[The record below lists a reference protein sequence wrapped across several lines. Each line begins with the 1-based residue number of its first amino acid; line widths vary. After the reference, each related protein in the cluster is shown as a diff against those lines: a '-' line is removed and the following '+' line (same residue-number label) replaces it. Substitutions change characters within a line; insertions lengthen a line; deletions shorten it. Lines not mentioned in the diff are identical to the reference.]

1 VDAHYDDIHNG
12 NVTFKGGWRIYS
24 SGPGIY
30 VGLVLTRLLGIRS
43 RFGSTIFDPVM
54 PKALDVLEAT
64 VQICGR
70 PVTLRYHVS
79 GTNEGV
85 TRLEVN
91 GTDIPFTREKNP
103 YRTGGAV
110 VSYDA
115 LIQALGPDENRV
127 EISM

>member
-1 VDAHYDDIHNG
+1 MDAHYDDIHNG

-54 PKALDVLEAT
+54 PKALDGLEAT
-64 VQICGR
+64 VQICGH

-79 GTNEGV
+79 GANDGV
-85 TRLEVN
+85 QHIEIN
-91 GTDIPFTREKNP
+91 GTETPFTREKNP
-103 YRTGGAV
+103 YRAGGAV
-110 VSYDA
+110 VSYDV
-115 LIQALGPDENRV
+115 LIRAMVSGENRV